1 MGAVRFTSAFLTVPL
16 RLLPT
21 AHVLGEAVANM
32 NKWTKPVGGLILI
45 VVLILAARAFG
56 LDQRLGEF
64 RNWVEGQ
71 GIWGPV
77 IFTGVY
83 ALATLLALP
92 GSAFTIMAGAVF
104 GSITGVATVI
114 VGATLGASLCFL
126 ISRYI
131 ARDSIASLL
140 ERKEKFRKLDE
151 LTRKNGAVIVA
162 ITRLVPIF
170 PFNLLNYGF
179 GLTKIPFRTYVFWS
193 ALCMLPGTILYVV
206 GTDAIA
212 TAVREGRIPWSLVS
226 VVVLIFAILTVIVRR
241 AKSKLKE

>member
-1 MGAVRFTSAFLTVPL
+1 MK
-16 RLLPT
+16 
-21 AHVLGEAVANM
+21 
-32 NKWTKPVGGLILI
+32 KWIKPVAGLLLI
-45 VVLILAARAFG
+45 IALILAARAFG

-64 RNWVEGQ
+64 EEWVEGK
-71 GIWGPV
+71 GVWGPV
-77 IFTGVY
+77 IFSGVY
-83 ALATLLALP
+83 ALATILALP
-92 GSAFTIMAGAVF
+92 GSVLTIMAGAVF
-104 GSITGVATVI
+104 GSITGVMTVI

-140 ERKEKFRKLDE
+140 ERNEKFRKLDD

-179 GLTKIPFRTYVFWS
+179 GLTKIPFRTYAFWS

-206 GTDAIA
+206 GTDAIT

-226 VVVLIFAILTVIVRR
+226 AVVLIFGILALVVRI